1 MGSGGTEGSG
11 KRFPFLMATMKGIS
25 MVLLIEN
32 WVTGLLIL
40 TAISIT
46 SLQLGLIAFLS
57 AAIGTLFG
65 RVGGGNPLSVERG
78 LYGYNPMLTGMALIL
93 YLEGPA
99 SWLVAIFGAVIAAA
113 FTASVMRFLQPAGM
127 PTLTFPYIVTTWLLM
142 LSSYRFETFG
152 LTEEIVPQSLS
163 HWKLESA
170 GEIHWSSAFLD
181 GAGQIFFL
189 QGFAAGL
196 LLFLGIFIA
205 NRRMG
210 VYALAGNFIGMITAY
225 ILGGEHTLIDAG
237 LYGYNAILTAL
248 AVGVVFQAGG
258 TRISVFSA
266 VIASVLTVVIIGSVD
281 TILLPYGLPA
291 LTMPF
296 ALSTSIFI
304 GARMMMRHA

>member
-1 MGSGGTEGSG
+1 MQSGGIEEREN
-11 KRFPFLMATMKGIS
+11 RFPFLLATMKGIS
-25 MVLLIEN
+25 QVLLIEN
-32 WVTGLLIL
+32 WITGLLIL
-40 TAISIT
+40 SAITVT
-46 SLQLGLIAFLS
+46 SFKLGLIAFLS

-65 RVGGGNPLSVERG
+65 QVGGGNPSSVERG
-78 LYGYNPMLTGMALIL
+78 LFGYNPTLTGMALFL

-99 SWLVAIFGAVIAAA
+99 NWGIALFGAVIAAA

-127 PTLTFPYIVTTWLLM
+127 PTLTFPYIITTWLIM
-142 LSSYRFETFG
+142 LSSYRFEAFA
-152 LTEEIVPQSLS
+152 LTDEIVPQSLS

-170 GEIHWSSAFLD
+170 GEIQWLNAFLD

-189 QGFAAGL
+189 QGIVAGL

-205 NRRMG
+205 NWQMG
-210 VYALAGNFIGMITAY
+210 LYALAGNFIGMFTAY

-248 AVGVVFQAGG
+248 AVGVVFRAGPN
-258 TRISVFSA
+258 RISLF
-266 VIASVLTVVIIGSVD
+266 IAIIACVLTVVIIGSVD
-281 TILLPYGLPA
+281 TVLLPYGLPA